1 MIDGVGGLLA
11 GLWPSIKAVKAIPVP
26 LAPPQTADYSRAQP
40 RDLRY
45 FLTKTK
51 A

>member
-1 MIDGVGGLLA
+1 MIDGGGGLLA
-11 GLWPSIKAVKAIPVP
+11 GLSQSIKAVKAIPVP
-26 LAPPQTADYSRAQP
+26 LAPLQTADYSRDKP
-40 RDLRY
+40 RDLRN